1 MSSVLITGASSGIG
15 CATAVALATRG
26 WRVVA
31 TMRALE
37 KSGTLE
43 HSLDAAG
50 VRNQVEIERL
60 DVTDP
65 SSIQAA
71 VTATLAR
78 TGNKLDAVV
87 HNAGVAVGGAF
98 EDLPQ
103 SEIRRVMETNFFGVL
118 ELTRVLLPTFRA
130 QRHGRIV
137 IVSSEAAFFGQPANS
152 MYCAS
157 KWAIEGWAEF
167 VAYELEPFGIDVI
180 LMEPGPYRTSIWHS
194 SPRIKPPDSAYFAW
208 IGQAFQA
215 GDWHG
220 ARMARDPKEVG
231 VAIARVLGARRPG
244 FRYPV
249 GPFAH
254 LNHFLRG
261 KMPIRRMQRGVQR
274 YLGLPRFSKWRRAL
288 PTIGARRE
296 D

>member
-26 WRVVA
+26 WHVVA
-31 TMRALE
+31 TMRNLE
-37 KSGTLE
+37 KSGPLE

-50 VRNQVEIERL
+50 VRGQVEIERL

-71 VTATLAR
+71 VTATLTR

-157 KWAIEGWAEF
+157 KWAIEGWAE
-167 VAYELEPFGIDVI
+167 V
-180 LMEPGPYRTSIWHS
+180 
-194 SPRIKPPDSAYFAW
+194 
-208 IGQAFQA
+208 
-215 GDWHG
+215 
-220 ARMARDPKEVG
+220 
-231 VAIARVLGARRPG
+231 
-244 FRYPV
+244 
-249 GPFAH
+249 
-254 LNHFLRG
+254 RG
-261 KMPIRRMQRGVQR
+261 R
-274 YLGLPRFSKWRRAL
+274 
-288 PTIGARRE
+288 
-296 D
+296 